1 MLAKW
6 ALEPFDQPFRP
17 ESRADH
23 DNAGAL
29 MVKAGIGWFD
39 NRAMVLAGL
48 ALVMLVALLQFVRPP
63 AVERLGLLLFDS
75 YQRAAPR
82 VYEDA
87 AVRVVD
93 IDDESIRRLGQWPWS
108 RNDLA
113 RLVDRLGQAGASVV
127 AFDVVFSE
135 ADRTSPAQLAAQ
147 LERAGTDRAV
157 VGILRTL
164 PDSDTQLA
172 KGLEATPTVL
182 GYFLVND
189 RPGPAISTKAGFAV
203 GGSAPL
209 QVPAFRRSIESLP
222 ALTAAAAGTG
232 SVSLAAES
240 DGILRT
246 VPLLAR
252 QGEQLLPSLSLEA
265 LRVAQ
270 GAGSISVRTSDAS
283 GELQGAPGSVLAVKV
298 GQFEVPTTEAGGL
311 WLHWTR
317 PVPART
323 IPAWQILDGTLSP
336 EQLEA
341 AVAGRIVFV
350 GAGAIGLRDLVSTPL
365 SDRELGVMA
374 HAQAAEQMVL
384 GKFLL
389 RPDWAP
395 GLELTLVLLLGVGL
409 TLVLPR
415 LGAAKGAVLV
425 LAAIGL
431 VAAGSW
437 LAFVRQGFLLDPVHP
452 ILVLALVYSAQTVL
466 VFYREERRRAY
477 IHSAFD
483 RYLSP
488 ELVKRIAAD
497 PDRLELGGEEREMTV
512 LFADVRSFSRI
523 SEQLAPN
530 QVIEFLIALLTP
542 LCNVLLARKATI
554 DKFIGD
560 AVLAFWNAPLDDP
573 DQYRNAA
580 RAALDMVGKL
590 QAMNAG
596 ADRDSGVVW
605 PGSVQIGI
613 GLNSGLCCVGNM
625 GSAQRLSYSLIGDTV
640 NLTSR
645 LEGLTKF
652 YGITIAI
659 GSALRDRLPEF
670 AVIELDKVQVV
681 GRERPESVFAL
692 LGDEAMASDPKFAA
706 LCEQHGA
713 MLHAYRVKD
722 WAAANAL
729 ISALAVQAEV
739 FGLGQVHAVYAER
752 IEQLSLNPP
761 PADWDGVY
769 VAQSK

>member
-1 MLAKW
+1 MAKRN
-6 ALEPFDQPFRP
+6 L
-17 ESRADH
+17 
-23 DNAGAL
+23 
-29 MVKAGIGWFD
+29 GWTE
-39 NRAMVLAGL
+39 NRTPMLAGL
-48 ALVMLVALLQFVRPP
+48 VLVVLVALLQFVRLP
-63 AVERLGLLLFDS
+63 AIERLGLLLFDS
-75 YQRAAPR
+75 YQRTAPR
-82 VYEDA
+82 TYEDA

-93 IDDESIRRLGQWPWS
+93 IDDESIRRLGQWPWP
-108 RNDLA
+108 RTDIA

-135 ADRTSPAQLAAQ
+135 ADRTSPPQLAAQ
-147 LERAGTDRAV
+147 LERGGADVAV
-157 VGILRTL
+157 VGILRGL
-164 PDSDTQLA
+164 PDSDEQLA
-172 KGLEATPTVL
+172 KGLETTPVVL

-189 RPGPAISTKAGFAV
+189 RAGPAISTKAGFAV
-203 GGSAPL
+203 GGSTPFL
-209 QVPAFRRSIESLP
+209 VPAFRRSIESLP
-222 ALTAAAAGTG
+222 VLSASAVGSG
-232 SVSLAAES
+232 SVSLAAEN
-240 DGILRT
+240 DGILRS

-265 LRVAQ
+265 VRVAQ

-283 GELQGAPGSVLAVKV
+283 GELQGAPGSVVAIKV
-298 GQFEVPTTEAGGL
+298 GQFEVPTTEIGGL

-341 AVAGRIVFV
+341 AFAGQIVFV

-365 SDRELGVMA
+365 SDKELGVMA

-395 GLELTLVLLLGVGL
+395 GLELALVLLLGGGL
-409 TLVLPR
+409 TLLLPR
-415 LGAAKGAVLV
+415 LGAAKGAVMV

-431 VAAGSW
+431 VGAGSW
-437 LAFVRQGFLLDPVHP
+437 LAFVRQGFLLEPVHP
-452 ILVLALVYSAQTVL
+452 ILVLVLVYSAQTVL

-512 LFADVRSFSRI
+512 LFADVRNFSRI
-523 SEQLAPN
+523 SEQLSPN
-530 QVIEFLIALLTP
+530 QVIGFLIALLTP

-573 DQYRNAA
+573 DQHRNAA
-580 RAALDMVGKL
+580 RAALEMVGKL
-590 QAMNAG
+590 ESMNAG
-596 ADRDSGVVW
+596 ADRDPGAIW
-605 PGSVQIGI
+605 PGQVQIGI
-613 GLNSGLCCVGNM
+613 GLNCGLCCVGNM

-652 YGITIAI
+652 YGVTIVI
-659 GSALRDRLPEF
+659 GGALRDCLPEF
-670 AVIELDKVQVV
+670 AVIELDRVRVV
-681 GRERPESVFAL
+681 GRERPETVFAL
-692 LGDEAMASDPKFAA
+692 LGDEGMAKDPRFVS
-706 LCEQHGA
+706 LSEQHGA
-713 MLHAYRVKD
+713 MLHAYRTKD
-722 WAAANAL
+722 WDAAGAL
-729 ISALAVQAEV
+729 ISSLAAQAEA
-739 FGLGQVHAVYAER
+739 FGLSKVHAVYAER
-752 IEQLSLNPP
+752 IAVLSLDPP

-769 VAQSK
+769 VARSK